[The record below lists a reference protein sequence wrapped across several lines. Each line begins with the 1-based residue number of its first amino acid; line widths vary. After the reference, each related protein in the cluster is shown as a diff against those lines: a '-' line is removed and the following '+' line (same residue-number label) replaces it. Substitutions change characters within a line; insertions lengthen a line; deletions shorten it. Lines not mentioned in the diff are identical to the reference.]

1 MKYFKDEK
9 FLEIIILKSK
19 FSNLN
24 FKKSRVKLH
33 ETTFPVNNPILR
45 VFYEIFYIQFYYLK
59 MKLMCFFVEEFQYL
73 GLPKNCKKVTM
84 FRNMQPFVSE
94 LGKGVKKIPFKKN
107 KNFF

>member
-1 MKYFKDEK
+1 MKNKKILVNTFPLKDGGGQTHILKIIEYFKDEK

-45 VFYEIFYIQFYYLK
+45 VFYEIFIFQFYYLK
-59 MKLMCFFVEEFQYL
+59 MKLMCFFVREEFQYL
-73 GLPKNCKKVTM
+73 GLPKIVRK
-84 FRNMQPFVSE
+84 
-94 LGKGVKKIPFKKN
+94 
-107 KNFF
+107 